1 MTRETKMLAALLGA
15 SGVLHF
21 VITNAYA
28 SIVPKPLPYKREL
41 VYASGVV
48 EIGCAAMLTQPRTR
62 RLGGLLSFGLLLAVF
77 PANIQMMITVV
88 QSKKAPLWYK
98 VGTVLR
104 LPLQIP
110 PLSWSLKAA
119 RD

>member
-21 VITNAYA
+21 VITKQYA
-28 SIVPKPLPYKREL
+28 AIVPKPLPYKREL
-41 VYASGVV
+41 VYASGVL
-48 EIGCAAMLTQPRTR
+48 ELGCAAMLTQPRTR

-77 PANIQMMITVV
+77 PANIQMMITTV
-88 QSKKAPLWYK
+88 QSTKAPLWYK